1 MFKSLPVGSCE
12 LNIVSAGFKP
22 FNMTLTIKDGLNEF
36 KARLM
41 VREVK
46 ETVEVRQK
54 NSELRLNDAFNEV
67 LREEEILSLFGKD
80 VASDLRQRYGED
92 ITFEVDGF
100 EDGSVPSK
108 EQIASIKIIKNSF
121 DAEYHRLG
129 QPIAKITTKAGYG
142 GMTGFFSFSFMD
154 YRFNARHPFETE
166 RLPSQDGSLS
176 ASVGVPIKEKRAS
189 LNLQGY
195 FAGNT
200 NRHNIIAAVPGKV
213 FENSLNSSFLSL
225 DGAVE
230 LRVRVGENQHLKVD
244 HKYSKMDSRNLGV
257 GGFNLPE
264 RGYSNL
270 NVRRQWRFFSAGI
283 LKDKYIY
290 DFKLA
295 YYPTSGEAFSRS
307 SEAGVAVL
315 DAFNAGGAGV
325 DNESQTKKFL
335 SASNWM
341 FDYHRHL
348 FKFGFLVEYERRW
361 RESLNNTN
369 GLFIFTDLDAYLNQ
383 TPAVFRIRDGSSE
396 TDARQT
402 QGAVYVNDDVRLA
415 KNLQIGFG
423 LRYERQTNIKEHNF
437 SPRLSFTYSPFK
449 SGRLVLRGGAG
460 VFYDWFELADL
471 DFLLSNDGSQAQ
483 ELIIDNP
490 SFPHPFGANS
500 EISNELASIRTR
512 DADVQNPYTV
522 TTQASFNL
530 NASKYLKL
538 EGTYTYQ
545 KGVRKFRSRDI
556 NALAGSEGIRPNPA
570 LGQVISLSSIGS
582 LLRRE
587 LELKASG
594 AVGRSSYF
602 VTYRLASEK
611 SDYGDKFGLPANND
625 DLRNE
630 WGYSSFDRRNY
641 LSGMF
646 FMRPLGN
653 IRLRTSFSLASPAP
667 YTVTTGLDNNSDGVF
682 NDRPPGVP
690 RNSRRG
696 AWTSQVDVSVGWERY
711 FMTVADDGTVSSKSI
726 SFEASIKNV
735 FNRSNLH
742 GFVGN
747 KLSPFFGK
755 PTFASQPRSIE
766 LDLRFSFF

>member
-1 MFKSLPVGSCE
+1 MHVVNLFLILLAVSTSSIFAQQMSAASDGRLQVTVSDQQERLIPAGETALTCNNQNFKAQVSSKGTAVFKSLPLGSCE
-12 LNIVSAGFKP
+12 LSIVSTGFKP
-22 FNMTLTIKDGLNEF
+22 FSATLTIKEGLNEF

-46 ETVEVRQK
+46 ETVEVQK
-54 NSELRLNDAFNEV
+54 NQQEQRLNDAFNEV

-100 EDGSVPSK
+100 DDGSVPAK

-142 GMTGFFSFSFMD
+142 GLTGFFSFSFMD
-154 YRFNARHPFETE
+154 YRLNARNPFETE
-166 RLPSQDGSLS
+166 RLPSQDRSLS
-176 ASVGVPIKEKRAS
+176 ASVGVPIVKERAS
-189 LNLQGY
+189 LSFDGY
-195 FAGNT
+195 FSSNT
-200 NRHNIIAAVPGKV
+200 NRSNIIADVPGKV
-213 FENSLNSSFLSL
+213 FENSLNSSFLFF
-225 DGAVE
+225 DGTVG
-230 LRVRVGENQHLKVD
+230 LRVRVRENQHLKIE
-244 HKYSKMDSRNLGV
+244 HKYSKTDSRNLGV

-270 NVRRQWRFFSAGI
+270 LVRRQWRLFSGGI

-295 YYPTSGEAFSRS
+295 YYPTSGKAFSRS

-315 DAFNAGGAGV
+315 DAFNAGGAGI
-325 DNESQTKKFL
+325 DNESQTRKFL

-341 FDYHRHL
+341 FDHNQQL
-348 FKFGFLVEYERRW
+348 FKFGFLLEYERRW

-402 QGAVYVNDDVRLA
+402 QGAVYVNDDIRLA
-415 KNLQIGFG
+415 KNLQIGLG
-423 LRYERQTNIKEHNF
+423 LRYESQTNIKEHNF

-449 SGRLVLRGGAG
+449 SGKLVLRGGAG

-471 DFLLSNDGSQAQ
+471 DYILSNDGSQAQ

-490 SFPHPFGANS
+490 SFPHPFGAES
-500 EISNELASIRTR
+500 RRTRLASIRTR
-512 DADVQNPYTV
+512 DADLRNPYTF

-530 NASKYLKL
+530 NASKYFKL

-570 LGQVISLSSIGS
+570 LGQVVSLSSKRS
-582 LLRRE
+582 RRYFCQFHE
-587 LELKASG
+587 RFSMRLCLKT
-594 AVGRSSYF
+594 F
-602 VTYRLASEK
+602 VTT
-611 SDYGDKFGLPANND
+611 P
-625 DLRNE
+625 LR
-630 WGYSSFDRRNY
+630 
-641 LSGMF
+641 
-646 FMRPLGN
+646 
-653 IRLRTSFSLASPAP
+653 
-667 YTVTTGLDNNSDGVF
+667 
-682 NDRPPGVP
+682 
-690 RNSRRG
+690 
-696 AWTSQVDVSVGWERY
+696 
-711 FMTVADDGTVSSKSI
+711 
-726 SFEASIKNV
+726 
-735 FNRSNLH
+735 
-742 GFVGN
+742 
-747 KLSPFFGK
+747 
-755 PTFASQPRSIE
+755 
-766 LDLRFSFF
+766 